1 MKASK
6 KFGAFVF
13 FHYIYNH
20 MKLDSLR
27 TLVKE
32 ELSKKLNE
40 EYQDKFKMVGMLI
53 TNIKKRPQ
61 KEIFSD
67 IRSIPGI
74 TVASVKEPM
83 EYSEQNTEKF
93 QSIMTVKVDGH
104 PWIVSSGFDRSK
116 MEDIRKA
123 ILKVEGVLSYN
134 VNSDNISAL

>member
-1 MKASK
+1 
-6 KFGAFVF
+6 
-13 FHYIYNH
+13 
-20 MKLDSLR
+20 
-27 TLVKE
+27 
-32 ELSKKLNE
+32 
-40 EYQDKFKMVGMLI
+40 MVGMLI

-83 EYSEQNTEKF
+83 EYSEQDTEKF
-93 QSIMTVKVDGH
+93 QSIMTVKVDGY
-104 PWIVSSGFDRSK
+104 PWITKGGFDRSK
-116 MEDIRKA
+116 MEDVRKA

>member
-1 MKASK
+1 
-6 KFGAFVF
+6 
-13 FHYIYNH
+13 
-20 MKLDSLR
+20 MKLDNLR
-27 TLVKE
+27 ILVKE
-32 ELSKKLNE
+32 ELSKRLNE

-67 IRSIPGI
+67 IRSIPGV

>member
-1 MKASK
+1 
-6 KFGAFVF
+6 
-13 FHYIYNH
+13 
-20 MKLDSLR
+20 MKLNHLR

-32 ELSKKLNE
+32 ELNKKLNE
-40 EYQDKFKMVGMLI
+40 EYQDKFKMVGMII

-74 TVASVKEPM
+74 TVASSKEPM

-93 QSIMTVKVDGH
+93 QTILTIKVDGH
-104 PWIVSSGFDRSK
+104 PWIAKGGFDRSK
-116 MEDIRKA
+116 MEEIRKE

-134 VNSDNISAL
+134 VNPDNISAL

>member
-1 MKASK
+1 
-6 KFGAFVF
+6 
-13 FHYIYNH
+13 
-20 MKLDSLR
+20 MKLNHLR

-32 ELSKKLNE
+32 ELNKKLNE

-61 KEIFSD
+61 KEIFSY
-67 IRSIPGI
+67 IRSLPGI

-83 EYSEQNTEKF
+83 PYSEQNTEKF
-93 QSIMTVKVDGH
+93 QSIMTIKVDGH
-104 PWIVSSGFDRSK
+104 PWITKGGFDRTK

-134 VNSDNISAL
+134 VNPDNISSL

>member
-1 MKASK
+1 
-6 KFGAFVF
+6 
-13 FHYIYNH
+13 
-20 MKLDSLR
+20 MKLNHLR

-32 ELSKKLNE
+32 ELSKQLNE

-83 EYSEQNTEKF
+83 EYSEQDTEKF

-104 PWIVSSGFDRSK
+104 PWIAKGGFDREK

-123 ILKVEGVLSYN
+123 ILKVDGVLSYN
-134 VNSDNISAL
+134 VNPDNISAL

>member
-1 MKASK
+1 
-6 KFGAFVF
+6 
-13 FHYIYNH
+13 
-20 MKLDSLR
+20 MKLNHLR

-67 IRSIPGI
+67 IRSIPGV

-83 EYSEQNTEKF
+83 EYAEQDTEKF

-104 PWIVSSGFDRSK
+104 PWITKGGFDRSK
-116 MEDIRKA
+116 MEEIRKA

>member
-1 MKASK
+1 
-6 KFGAFVF
+6 
-13 FHYIYNH
+13 
-20 MKLDSLR
+20 MKLNHLR

-32 ELSKKLNE
+32 ELNKQLNE

-67 IRSIPGI
+67 IRSIPGV

-83 EYSEQNTEKF
+83 EYSEQDTEKF

-104 PWIVSSGFDRSK
+104 PWITKGGFDRTK

-134 VNSDNISAL
+134 VNPDNISSL

>member
-1 MKASK
+1 
-6 KFGAFVF
+6 
-13 FHYIYNH
+13 

-32 ELSKKLNE
+32 ELSKRLNE

-67 IRSIPGI
+67 IRSIPGV

-83 EYSEQNTEKF
+83 EYSEQDTEKF

-104 PWIVSSGFDRSK
+104 PWISKGGFDRTK

-123 ILKVEGVLSYN
+123 ILKVEGVLSFN
-134 VNSDNISAL
+134 VNPDNVSTI